1 VSEWFKPTNDDRSLL
16 RRCDAATLRRTFALA
31 SFVRSFARQTAAV
44 MTDDFGGGA
53 LDFRLTCVGRL
64 LYRRPLDAFVAMIDA
79 LLAWL
84 DLPA

>member
-1 VSEWFKPTNDDRSLL
+1 MVQTDERRSIDRSLL
-16 RRCDAATLRRTFALA
+16 TLRRTFALA
-31 SFVRSFARQTAAV
+31 SFVRSFARRDDV